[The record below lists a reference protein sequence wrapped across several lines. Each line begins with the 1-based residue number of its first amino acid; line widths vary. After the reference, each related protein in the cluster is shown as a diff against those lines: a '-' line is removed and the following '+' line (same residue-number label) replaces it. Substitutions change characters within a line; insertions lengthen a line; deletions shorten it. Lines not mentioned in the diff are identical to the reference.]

1 MNQVIFLSI
10 KRNIFDL
17 NQINVKYMPV
27 FTSLVLQATGHVD
40 AAASVGR
47 SHVLTDYVSSQAS
60 GLT

>member
-1 MNQVIFLSI
+1 
-10 KRNIFDL
+10 
-17 NQINVKYMPV
+17 MPV

-47 SHVLTDYVSSQAS
+47 SHVLTDHVSSQAS